1 MKFQQDWGPVT
12 TVSFRTGN
20 YICLPN
26 NQSQKFLNSVFRKLD
41 IGLRILEIREI
52 CSISLIFKS
61 EFHNIRYIDNT
72 CLDGCSL
79 NLTQESNGQ

>member
-72 CLDGCSL
+72 CFDGCSL
-79 NLTQESNGQ
+79 NLTQVSNGQ